1 MIVDK
6 IKAKYIQW
14 LSAEDMHKQSLSW
27 ISEMN
32 FIKDEQH
39 FFDDLI
45 TAYTRKLIETKKF
58 AANKRLIDSV
68 NESRRKLK
76 ELIHKIVV
84 HENQLE
90 IMVDG
95 VDQKEEEKA
104 YKDMH
109 RELIDEVSHYLNDYR
124 ILKRQLFS
132 MIKDIMKKEKAL
144 NLIAKK

>member
-6 IKAKYIQW
+6 INAKYIQW
-14 LSAEDMHKQSLSW
+14 LSPDDMHKQSLSW

-39 FFDDLI
+39 FFDELI

-58 AANKRLIDSV
+58 AANKKLIDSL
-68 NESRRKLK
+68 NEFRRNLK
-76 ELIHKIVV
+76 TIIKKIVE
-84 HENQLE
+84 HENKLE

-95 VDQKEEEKA
+95 IDQKEEEAA
-104 YKDMH
+104 YKNTH
-109 RELIDEVSHYLNDYR
+109 RELIDEVSYYLNEYR
-124 ILKRQLFS
+124 TLKRQLFG
-132 MIKDIMKKEKAL
+132 MIKDIMKKEKSL

>member
-6 IKAKYIQW
+6 INAKYIQW
-14 LSAEDMHKQSLSW
+14 LSPGDMHKQSRSW

-58 AANKRLIDSV
+58 AANKKLIDSL
-68 NESRRKLK
+68 NASRRNLK
-76 ELIHKIVV
+76 KIIKKIVK
-84 HENQLE
+84 HENDLE

-95 VDQKEEEKA
+95 IDQKEEESA
-104 YKDMH
+104 YKDTH
-109 RELIDEVSHYLNDYR
+109 RELIDEVNYYLNEYR
-124 ILKRQLFS
+124 TLKRGLFS
-132 MIKDIMKKEKAL
+132 MIKDIMKKEKAQ
-144 NLIAKK
+144 NLIGNK